1 MVSTSCHSIS
11 LPSSWLLFCW
21 GIKKNIFTGTN
32 ILCAWSN
39 WFTLGSRHLFVFY
52 LRTSR
57 RKEYTF
63 QGVSK
68 KYIKVQ
74 DLGKKAGNR
83 LENKFSHS
91 TNLRIF
97 ESLSCAF
104 SHFISKGMR
113 TMWDIKHWHQK
124 ELTDALGE
132 LYKNWHYSYSGNKNK
147 VRKWITCYDYGVLWQ
162 ICSL

>member
-1 MVSTSCHSIS
+1 MSLSEDYSLSAEFQETLKQCSI
-11 LPSSWLLFCW
+11 F
-21 GIKKNIFTGTN
+21 GKVRGAYVGK
-32 ILCAWSN
+32 
-39 WFTLGSRHLFVFY
+39 
-52 LRTSR
+52 
-57 RKEYTF
+57 
-63 QGVSK
+63 GVSK

-113 TMWDIKHWHQK
+113 TMWDIKH
-124 ELTDALGE
+124 
-132 LYKNWHYSYSGNKNK
+132 
-147 VRKWITCYDYGVLWQ
+147 
-162 ICSL
+162 